1 MGKEQEC
8 VRGSDVGRI
17 FASELHVLIVE
28 GQSHFYG
35 EASHDILDERLGE
48 RDAVEVLH
56 VVKLL
61 NDFQVGL
68 ESLNLGN
75 EILGDFLY

>member
-1 MGKEQEC
+1 MADGLTL
-8 VRGSDVGRI
+8 GGI
-17 FASELHVLIVE
+17 FALELHVLVVE
-28 GQSHFYG
+28 ERSYLHG